1 GGRAGD
7 AVLLRP
13 ETVERMRRPVIE
25 YVPGFHYAYGL
36 QVRPLAPG
44 LTAVGHGGNQ
54 KGTAAFAGYVPEKGV
69 CGVVLANLIRVP
81 CGASGGAGFRP
92 VLGRGR
98 AAEEP
103 PSRPPAEVSGQ
114 EYAGVFYSDEGMGL
128 RIRAAEDG
136 RGLVA
141 ESEGVA
147 SPARWLGPDFFEM
160 RIRARREEFL
170 FLRDAEGN
178 IPAVRYHLRV
188 LRKVSGNL

>member
-1 GGRAGD
+1 
-7 AVLLRP
+7 
-13 ETVERMRRPVIE
+13 
-25 YVPGFHYAYGL
+25 
-36 QVRPLAPG
+36 
-44 LTAVGHGGNQ
+44 
-54 KGTAAFAGYVPEKGV
+54 
-69 CGVVLANLIRVP
+69 LIRVP
-81 CGASGGAGFRP
+81 CADIWEAGIRAL
-92 VLGRGR
+92 LGLEP

-103 PSRPPAEVSGQ
+103 PANPPADVNWQ
-114 EYAGVFYSDEGMGL
+114 EYAGVFCSDEGMEL

-178 IPAVRYHLRV
+178 ISAVRYHLRV
-188 LRKVSGNL
+188 LRKVSANL